1 MTRVTERLEQGHR
14 PMLSLEITPPDRG
27 QSIDELFTNIDSLM
41 PMSPEFINV
50 TYHQAYEDY
59 EEKNGSIIRRPRR
72 KKPGTVGIC
81 AAIKNR
87 FAVEP
92 VAHLI
97 CGGFDRWE
105 TEDALIDLHYLGI
118 RNILAL
124 RGDPPPGQTHFRPKK
139 DGYAFAADLV
149 SQIRNMNRGVYV
161 DPLDHP
167 VPTAFSIGVAGYPEK
182 HVEAANADVD
192 VRHLKEKIGRGADYV
207 VTQMVF
213 SAQLYRDYV
222 ARARAAGVTVP
233 IIPGIKPVTALSQLE
248 RIPRTFF
255 VSLPDALVKGISEAR
270 TPKAAF
276 EKGTAYI
283 AELATELL
291 DAGVPGLHL
300 FTMGKGRGAKAVLTK
315 VFGSHR

>member
-1 MTRVTERLEQGHR
+1 MTRVTERLQNGDR
-14 PMLSLEITPPDRG
+14 PLLSLEITPPDRG
-27 QSIDELFTNIDSLM
+27 QSIDELFHNIDSLM

-59 EEKNGSIIRRPRR
+59 EEKNGSIVRRPRR

-124 RGDPPPGQTHFRPKK
+124 RGDPPPGQSLFRPKK

-149 SQIRNMNRGVYV
+149 AQIRDMNQGVYV
-161 DPLDHP
+161 DALDDP
-167 VPTAFSIGVAGYPEK
+167 VPTSFSIGVAGYPEK
-182 HVEAANADVD
+182 HVEAANRETDI
-192 VRHLKEKIGRGADYV
+192 RHLKEKVDQGADYV
-207 VTQMVF
+207 VTQMFF
-213 SAQLYRDYV
+213 SARLYKDYV
-222 ARARAAGVTVP
+222 ARAREAGITVP
-233 IIPGIKPVTALSQLE
+233 IIPGIKPITTPRQLE

-255 VSLPDALVKGISEAR
+255 VSLPDALVQSICEAR
-270 TPKAAF
+270 TAKEAF
-276 EKGTAYI
+276 KRGTDSV
-283 AELATELL
+283 AELAGELL
-291 DAGVPGLHL
+291 EAGAPGLHL
-300 FTMGKGRGAKAVLTK
+300 FTMGKGRGARAVLTRL
-315 VFGSHR
+315 FGSHR

>member
-1 MTRVTERLEQGHR
+1 MTRLTERLREGDR
-14 PMLSLEITPPDRG
+14 PLLSLEITPPDRG
-27 QSIDELFTNIDSLM
+27 ESIDDLFGNIDSLM

-50 TYHQAYEDY
+50 TYHQAYQDY

-124 RGDPPPGQTHFRPKK
+124 RGDPPPGQSLFRPKK

-149 SQIRNMNRGVYV
+149 AQIHNMNRGIYV
-161 DPLDHP
+161 DNLDEP
-167 VPTAFSIGVAGYPEK
+167 FPTSFSIGVAGYPEK
-182 HVEAANADVD
+182 HVEAANAELDM
-192 VRHLKEKIGRGADYV
+192 RRLKEKVAQGADYV
-207 VTQMVF
+207 VTQMF
-213 SAQLYRDYV
+213 FTAALYTDFV
-222 ARARAAGVTVP
+222 SRARAAGITVP
-233 IIPGIKPVTALSQLE
+233 IIPGIKPVSTVRQLE

-255 VSLPDALVKGISEAR
+255 VNLPDNLVKGISEAR
-270 TPKAAF
+270 TPKEAF
-276 EKGTAYI
+276 ARGTDFVAD
-283 AELATELL
+283 LAKEILE
-291 DAGVPGLHL
+291 AGAPGLHL
-300 FTMGKGRGAKAVLTK
+300 FTMGKGRATRAVLTK
-315 VFGSHR
+315 IFGASR

>member
-1 MTRVTERLEQGHR
+1 MTRVKEKLQKGDR
-14 PMLSLEITPPDRG
+14 PLLSLEITPPDRG
-27 QSIDELFTNIDSLM
+27 QSIDELFHNIDSLM
-41 PMSPEFINV
+41 PMSPDFINV

-124 RGDPPPGQTHFRPKK
+124 RGDPPPGQSLFRPKK

-149 SQIRNMNRGVYV
+149 AQIRNMNRGVYV
-161 DPLDHP
+161 DALDDP
-167 VPTAFSIGVAGYPEK
+167 VPTSFSIGVAGYPEK
-182 HVEAANADVD
+182 HVEAANGDVD
-192 VRHLKEKIGRGADYV
+192 MRHLKEKVDQGADYV
-207 VTQMVF
+207 VTQMFF
-213 SAQLYRDYV
+213 SARLYKDYV
-222 ARARAAGVTVP
+222 ARARDAGITVP
-233 IIPGIKPVTALSQLE
+233 IIPGIKPVTTLKQLE

-255 VSLPDALVKGISEAR
+255 VSLPDVLVRSISEAP
-270 TPKAAF
+270 TPKEAF
-276 EKGTAYI
+276 EKGTDFVAHLA
-283 AELATELL
+283 AELLE
-291 DAGVPGLHL
+291 AGAPGLHL
-300 FTMGKGRGAKAVLTK
+300 FTMGKGRATKAALTK
-315 VFGSHR
+315 IFGSHR